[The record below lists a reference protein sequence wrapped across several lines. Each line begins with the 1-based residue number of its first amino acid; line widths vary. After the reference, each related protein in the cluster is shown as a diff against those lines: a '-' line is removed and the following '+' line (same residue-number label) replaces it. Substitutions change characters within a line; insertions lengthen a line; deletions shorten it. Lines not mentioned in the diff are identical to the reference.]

1 MSIQKLACACL
12 LAVLTLVSTSA
23 SAAEA
28 KVIITGDC
36 DYVLLDSP
44 AGQILAKLIKGE
56 KPKTG
61 DVLEGSLE
69 KGFSDLVNRRT
80 GDTLQTWID
89 MIDSGATKVL
99 MRFGQYCN

>member
-1 MSIQKLACACL
+1 MYMRNLACLCL
-12 LAVLTLVSTSA
+12 LFCLSLLTATA
-23 SAAEA
+23 TAAEA
-28 KVIITGDC
+28 KVIITSEC
-36 DYVLLDSP
+36 DYVLLDSEQ
-44 AGQILAKLIKGE
+44 GQILIKLIKGD

-61 DVLEGSLE
+61 DVLEGKLE